1 MSTPSIALIIGGSS
15 GMGKET
21 ARRLL
26 QSGVLV
32 KILSHDDE
40 NLIEAKRDLES
51 TTGGQVETVNVNL
64 YHAQQVQ
71 SFVKQIKQE
80 KRHIAYL
87 VNAAGYFKPVSFLEH
102 SENDYDQQMD
112 INKALFFITQAVAHN
127 MKQHQGGAIV
137 NIGSMWA
144 NQAIKATPSSAYS
157 MQKAALH
164 ALTKNLAMELG
175 EYGIRANAVA
185 PAVVMSSIYKSFIA
199 EDQIKESLQ
208 GFNSFHPI
216 GRIGAPEDIAD
227 AIEFLLSDK
236 ASWITGTVLNVDGG
250 VMAGR
255 N

>member
-1 MSTPSIALIIGGSS
+1 MSTQSIALIIGGSS

-21 ARRLL
+21 AKRLL
-26 QSGVLV
+26 QSGVVV
-32 KILSHDDE
+32 KILSHDE
-40 NLIEAKRDLES
+40 KTLTEAKQDLES
-51 TTGGQVETVNVNL
+51 TTGGQVETVKVDL
-64 YHAQQVQ
+64 YNTEQVQ
-71 SFVKQIKQE
+71 AFIAQIGQE
-80 KRHIAYL
+80 ARHIRYL
-87 VNAAGYFKPVSFLEH
+87 VNAAGFFKPVSFLEH
-102 SENDYDQQMD
+102 SAQDYDLQMD
-112 INKALFFITQAVAHN
+112 INKAFFFITQAVAQN
-127 MKQHQGGAIV
+127 MKQHRGGAIV

-144 NQAIKATPSSAYS
+144 HQAVKATPSSAYS

-185 PAVVMSSIYKSFIA
+185 PAVVLSSIYKSFIA

-227 AIEFLLSDK
+227 AIEFLLSEK
-236 ASWITGTVLNVDGG
+236 ASWITGTVLDVDGG